1 VNEDGERAPAAPQ
14 SVKANDSPVPTDRGT
29 TDEATQGEQQAT
41 PASVLGEATEATN
54 KSAKASQPQARG
66 AGKNTPR
73 RTVDLKSIRE
83 RVELADALARELA
96 IIKQETRAYCTVEGL
111 KRKYPKFIL
120 WTVIEDSQIKDLT
133 EGQAFSPRAYAENLM
148 LAKYGLTSRETT
160 KKYRQRLRQA
170 DKAE

>member
-1 VNEDGERAPAAPQ
+1 VGAD
-14 SVKANDSPVPTDRGT
+14 DSHADLKSGGGSQVGDVP
-29 TDEATQGEQQAT
+29 
-41 PASVLGEATEATN
+41 VLGEATKAASE
-54 KSAKASQPQARG
+54 SAKAPQPHARG

-96 IIKQETRAYCTVEGL
+96 IIKQETRAYCTAEGL

-120 WTVIEDSQIKDLT
+120 WTVIEDSQIKELA
-133 EGQAFSPRAYAENLM
+133 EGQTFSPRAYAENLM

-160 KKYRQRLRQA
+160 KKYRRRLRQA
-170 DKAE
+170 DKAK